1 MLFKNALSAKNIQ
14 YLICQIN
21 PIFDIGPKGQKK
33 KFQQIWKEDIL
44 INYKNAQNVIFGINY
59 N

>member
-1 MLFKNALSAKNIQ
+1 MAPS
-14 YLICQIN
+14 
-21 PIFDIGPKGQKK
+21 GSHESGQKK

-44 INYKNAQNVIFGINY
+44 INYKIAKNVIFGINY